1 LSNILL
7 QINRIEMDEQSRLKL
22 NEMIKEN
29 NVTDQTELIREL
41 KHSSIIRNETKRLL
55 EILEENPTSSF
66 SELRDISMMDCN
78 FMFSYYTDIYNRLLK
93 GELEVSLLYK
103 FLDILETIEKGE
115 ANQHEA
121 SFKVGSI
128 LKEIYVDSALKKA
141 QKLEKENELREK
153 EKETE
158 RTPAKEPMKLSW
170 RSYKIQTNKRI
181 AELNDTHD
189 MEMVD

>member
-1 LSNILL
+1 
-7 QINRIEMDEQSRLKL
+7 MDEKSRLKL

-78 FMFSYYTDIYNRLLK
+78 FMFSYYTDIYNRVIK
-93 GELEVSLLYK
+93 KELDISLLYK
-103 FLDILETIEKGE
+103 FLDILETIENGE
-115 ANQHEA
+115 SNQHEA

-141 QKLEKENELREK
+141 EKLDKENELREK
-153 EKETE
+153 EKEAE
-158 RTPAKEPMKLSW
+158 RTPAVEPMKLSW

-181 AELNDTHD
+181 AEMNDTHD

>member
-1 LSNILL
+1 
-7 QINRIEMDEQSRLKL
+7 MDEKSRLKL

-41 KHSSIIRNETKRLL
+41 KHSSIIREETKRLL
-55 EILEENPTSSF
+55 EILEENPNSTF
-66 SELRDISMMDCN
+66 TELRDISMMDCN

-93 GELEVSLLYK
+93 RELDISLLYK
-103 FLDILETIEKGE
+103 FLDILEKIENGE
-115 ANQHEA
+115 CDQHEA

-141 QKLEKENELREK
+141 EKLDKENEIREK
-153 EKETE
+153 EKTANSA
-158 RTPAKEPMKLSW
+158 PSVEPMKLSW
-170 RSYKIQTNKRI
+170 RSYKRQTNERI
-181 AELNDTHD
+181 AKIKDTHD

>member
-1 LSNILL
+1 
-7 QINRIEMDEQSRLKL
+7 
-22 NEMIKEN
+22 
-29 NVTDQTELIREL
+29 
-41 KHSSIIRNETKRLL
+41 
-55 EILEENPTSSF
+55 
-66 SELRDISMMDCN
+66 
-78 FMFSYYTDIYNRLLK
+78 
-93 GELEVSLLYK
+93 LEVSLLYK

>member
-1 LSNILL
+1 
-7 QINRIEMDEQSRLKL
+7 MDENSRLKL

-41 KHSSIIRNETKRLL
+41 KHSSIIRNETNRLL
-55 EILEENPTSSF
+55 EILEEYPNSSF
-66 SELRDISMMDCN
+66 SELRVISMIDCN

-93 GELEVSLLYK
+93 KELDISLLYK
-103 FLDILETIEKGE
+103 FLDILETIENGE

-128 LKEIYVDSALKKA
+128 LKEIYVDSALKKSE
-141 QKLEKENELREK
+141 KLDKENELREK
-153 EKETE
+153 EKEAE
-158 RTPAKEPMKLSW
+158 RTPAVEPMKLSW

-181 AELNDTHD
+181 AEMNDTHD

>member
-1 LSNILL
+1 
-7 QINRIEMDEQSRLKL
+7 MDENSRLKL

-41 KHSSIIRNETKRLL
+41 KHSSIIRNETNRLL

-66 SELRDISMMDCN
+66 AELRDISMMDCN

-93 GELEVSLLYK
+93 KELDISLLYK
-103 FLDILETIEKGE
+103 FLDILETIENGE

-128 LKEIYVDSALKKA
+128 LKEIYVDSALKKSE
-141 QKLEKENELREK
+141 KLDKENELREK
-153 EKETE
+153 EKEAE
-158 RTPAKEPMKLSW
+158 RTPAVEPMKLSW
-170 RSYKIQTNKRI
+170 RSYKIQTNKHI
-181 AELNDTHD
+181 AEMNDTHD